1 MGNFLEGVWLEN
13 NGAGFEPRKLDT
25 LDLVMSLLGADCH
38 ICVCIPT
45 GLAQSLV
52 IKTVF

>member
-25 LDLVMSLLGADCH
+25 LDLVMSLLGA
-38 ICVCIPT
+38 VT
-45 GLAQSLV
+45 F
-52 IKTVF
+52 VFVFPQA